1 MNALIPCWRPFG
13 TIQRMPRMTS
23 CSRGDV
29 VLVKFVF
36 ADEKGAKQRP
46 GLIVS
51 IDRYH
56 QGRRDDPGGDHKQR
70 WAAVGGRLQDQR
82 LARVRTPISLNRHR
96 HRQDDQR
103 GHDSRQAGWASR
115 PGAAYGRG
123 QTSGDLGA
131 LTLLGI
137 MGRRTVGTI
146 AGNAL
151 RQSREWLEARLGKS

>member
-1 MNALIPCWRPFG
+1 MNALIPCWRHFG

-56 QGRRDDPGGDHKQR
+56 RGRREMIL
-70 WAAVGGRLQDQR
+70 AAITSNVWRPLVGASKIKGWRESGRLHPSI
-82 LARVRTPISLNRHR
+82 VTGIGRTLN
-96 HRQDDQR
+96 Q
-103 GHDSRQAGWASR
+103 
-115 PGAAYGRG
+115 P
-123 QTSGDLGA
+123 
-131 LTLLGI
+131 
-137 MGRRTVGTI
+137 M
-146 AGNAL
+146 
-151 RQSREWLEARLGKS
+151 